1 MRVKSKG
8 TPSEVDDDDDRKKAV
23 CKDDKDD
30 GRDKDD
36 NDDDDDDDDDD
47 DCPHLYDM
55 GGDSEMLLNKG
66 VGLKDP
72 ISV

>member
-23 CKDDKDD
+23 CKDDEDD
-30 GRDKDD
+30 GKDKDD
-36 NDDDDDDDDDD
+36 NDNNDDDDDDD

-66 VGLKDP
+66 VSLKDLV
-72 ISV
+72 SL

>member
-1 MRVKSKG
+1 MKVKSKG

-30 GRDKDD
+30 GKDKDD
-36 NDDDDDDDDDD
+36 NDNNDDDDDDD

-66 VGLKDP
+66 VSLNDP
-72 ISV
+72 ISL